1 MEMVMETA
9 MHIQKYRRNEFV
21 PLMIELVKL
30 YHPKTYV
37 EIGVAEGYTFNVIS
51 QMPQIKEAHAV
62 DIKIGDKVVKPDVFV
77 TTGSASGHPPERI
90 WHWQMSSQ
98 DFVHMWPAYKKDG
111 IDVLFIDGDHNK
123 ETVEHDF
130 FEIGKFVRTG
140 TGLILMHDTHPM
152 TEELLQ
158 PQFCNNA
165 WKFASEL
172 FDGVSNQYEL
182 GPLYMNDDSYRYFE
196 VLTLPG
202 PWAGLTI
209 VKKRGQHHLCWEN
222 EDG

>member
-1 MEMVMETA
+1 
-9 MHIQKYRRNEFV
+9 
-21 PLMIELVKL
+21 MIELVKL

-37 EIGVAEGYTFNVIS
+37 EIGVAEGFTFN
-51 QMPQIKEAHAV
+51 QMVMRPEIELAVAV
-62 DIKIGDKVVKPDVFV
+62 DVNPIPNVPPKGYKVKQIQTFE
-77 TTGSASGHPPERI
+77 TT
-90 WHWQMSSQ
+90 SQ
-98 DFVHMWPAYKKDG
+98 QFAKTWKDP
-111 IDVLFIDGDHNK
+111 IDMLFIDGDHNK

-165 WKFASEL
+165 WEFASKL
-172 FDGVSNQYEL
+172 FDGVSNQYEF

-196 VLTLPG
+196 VITLPG
-202 PWAGLTI
+202 PWSGLTI
-209 VKKRGQHHLCWEN
+209 VKKRGQHHLCWKN